1 MWEKMDLFC
10 KTLPMPVT
18 VVITYIKKRS
28 ALNWLKMSTLHVTRV
43 QSCDKN
49 SKFYYERK
57 VVKRVQTLYSA
68 RTMSKFRLS

>member
-18 VVITYIKKRS
+18 VVITYT
-28 ALNWLKMSTLHVTRV
+28 LNWLKMSTLHVTRV

-49 SKFYYERK
+49 SKLYYERK

-68 RTMSKFRLS
+68 RKMCTMSSL

>member
-18 VVITYIKKRS
+18 VVITYT
-28 ALNWLKMSTLHVTRV
+28 LNWLKMSTLHVTRA